1 MKMQLAQQT
10 YDARATRYLP
20 TSLLQVAPDLSRLH
34 RLTEADRVEVM
45 AFLSIRPVHTVV
57 MTSFIIDNGM
67 ESDLNRGRFFGYR
80 GNGGKLEGVALIGHT
95 TLVEARSEEAIKALA
110 FRARTSETPI
120 HLIMSSGNEA
130 ERFWF
135 HLTGGIKQP
144 RLTCTEALFE
154 VAFPYAV
161 QKCEWNIGNADMS
174 QLELV
179 AEAQAEI
186 AFVECGIDPMLKDR
200 EGFLKRV
207 ARRIE
212 QGRVF
217 TVYEN
222 GKLIFKADIIAE
234 TPETIYLE
242 GIYVHPDYRGLGLGS
257 SCLAA
262 LTLRLL
268 NRVENICMLSNVEF
282 DKAHR
287 SFHKAGYK
295 QTDQCVTLFV

>member
-20 TSLLQVAPDLSRLH
+20 TSFLQVAPDLSRLH

-67 ESDLNRGRFFGYR
+67 ESDLNRGQFFGYR
-80 GNGGKLEGVALIGHT
+80 GQDAKLEGVALIGHT
-95 TLVEARSEEAIKALA
+95 TLVEARSEDAVKALA
-110 FRARTSETPI
+110 FCARKSETPI
-120 HLIMSSGNEA
+120 HLIMSSGSEA

-135 HLTGGIKQP
+135 HLTDGLTEP

-161 QKCEWNIGNADMS
+161 QKCEWNIGNADIS

-186 AFVECGIDPMLKDR
+186 AFVECGVDPMVRDR

-212 QGRVF
+212 QDRVF
-217 TVYEN
+217 TVFEN

-234 TPETIYLE
+234 TPNTIYLE
-242 GIYVHPDYRGLGLGS
+242 GIYVHPDHREQGVGS
-257 SCLAA
+257 RCLAA

-268 NRVENICMLSNVEF
+268 DRAENICMLSNVDF
-282 DKAHR
+282 AAAHK
-287 SFHKAGYK
+287 SYYKAGYK